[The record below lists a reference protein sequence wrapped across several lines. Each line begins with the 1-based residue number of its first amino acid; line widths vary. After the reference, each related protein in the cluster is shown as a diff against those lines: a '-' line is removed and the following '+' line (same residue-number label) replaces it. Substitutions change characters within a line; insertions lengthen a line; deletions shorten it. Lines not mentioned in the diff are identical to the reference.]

1 MDKSSQIAAMVASL
15 RGVDPDDEIAVFC
28 ALSDAGFA
36 DAAIEAFMDPAMAQA
51 RADLDRAM
59 RALGI

>member
-1 MDKSSQIAAMVASL
+1 MVASL

-36 DAAIEAFMDPAMAQA
+36 DAAIEAFMDPAMVQA